1 MPTDT
6 NVNSLVIN
14 KLTKAQYD
22 AIQSPS
28 ETELYLVEEDI
39 DTTPTS
45 GSENP
50 VTSGGVYS
58 ALQGKADS
66 SSLATVATSGSYNDL
81 SNTPTIPDISG
92 KEDKVD
98 IVSASGATLTA
109 EVGKYYTLSSVG
121 TLAITLP
128 TIAAGTTKVQTVTF
142 YIAAGS
148 SPAVTFSSTHS
159 VYYSDGFEIAANS
172 TYEVSAA
179 YNGIAWVV
187 ASVKIVIPT

>member
-28 ETELYLVEEDI
+28 ETELYLVEESI

-58 ALQGKADS
+58 ALQGKADTS
-66 SSLATVATSGSYNDL
+66 DLAS
-81 SNTPTIPDISG
+81 

-98 IVSASGATLTA
+98 IVAASGATLA
-109 EVGKYYTLSSVG
+109 ADVGKYYTLTGVG
-121 TLAITLP
+121 TVAITLP
-128 TIAAGTTKVQTVTF
+128 TIASGTTRVQTVSF

-148 SPAVTFSSTHS
+148 SPAVTFISTHS
-159 VYYSDGFEIAANS
+159 VYYSDGFEIAADS
-172 TYEVSAA
+172 TYEVSAL
-179 YNGIAWVV
+179 YNGSAWIV
-187 ASVKIVIPT
+187 ASVKINVV

>member
-22 AIQSPS
+22 DISSPS
-28 ETELYLVEEDI
+28 ETELYLVEESI

-45 GSENP
+45 GSNNP
-50 VTSGGVYS
+50 VSSGGVYN
-58 ALQGKADS
+58 ALQGKASTSD
-66 SSLATVATSGSYNDL
+66 LAS
-81 SNTPTIPDISG
+81 

-109 EVGKYYTLSSVG
+109 EVDKYYTLSSVG

-128 TIAAGTTKVQTVTF
+128 TIASGTTKVQTVTF
-142 YIAAGS
+142 YISAGS
-148 SPAVTFSSTHS
+148 TPAVTFTSTHS
-159 VYYSDGFEIAANS
+159 IYYSDGLEIAADS

>member
-1 MPTDT
+1 MLTNT

-28 ETELYLVEEDI
+28 ETELYLVEEEI
-39 DTTPTS
+39 DSTPTS

-58 ALQGKADS
+58 ALQGKADTS
-66 SSLATVATSGSYNDL
+66 DLAS
-81 SNTPTIPDISG
+81 

-128 TIAAGTTKVQTVTF
+128 TIASGTTKVQTVTF
-142 YIAAGS
+142 YISAGS

-159 VYYSDGFEIAANS
+159 IYYSDGFEIAANT

>member
-28 ETELYLVEEDI
+28 ETELYLVEESI

-45 GSENP
+45 GSNNP
-50 VTSGGVYS
+50 VSSGGVYT
-58 ALQGKADS
+58 ALSGKADS
-66 SSLATVATSGSYNDL
+66 SDLAS
-81 SNTPTIPDISG
+81 

-128 TIAAGTTKVQTVTF
+128 TIASGTTKVQAVSF

-148 SPAVTFSSTHS
+148 SPAVTFTSTHS
-159 VYYSDGFEIAANS
+159 IYYSDGFEIAADT